1 MATLITKNSSTASS
15 IPTAG
20 QLTAGELA
28 VNTADKRVF
37 TKNAAGVVIE
47 TGINPSSLTTSSATI
62 TGGTVN
68 NTVIGATT
76 PLAGSFTTL
85 SATGAATVGAG
96 LAVTGALSATGAL
109 TTAGIKEDSAGN
121 LGLGVVPSA
130 WAANAKA
137 IQNQGGALYA
147 GSASN
152 VILGQNFYNNLSAI
166 NTYVT
171 TNAASF
177 YQQSGGSH
185 SWGIAPSGTAGAAVS
200 FTQAMTLDSAGN
212 LLVGATSGSARGYFL
227 QNGVGS
233 SIQTGQNYASFAG
246 TAVNI
251 RVSRD
256 TSNGTYNFI
265 GCTRD
270 GVADVLFVRDSGNV
284 VNTNN
289 SYGAFSDIKL
299 KENITDASP
308 KLAQLNKVRVV
319 NYNLKTEPK
328 HKQLGVVAQE
338 LEAIFPG
345 MVEESPDREEQTKTR
360 EVEVYAVEE
369 VKDEDG
375 NVTTKAFPAT
385 TRTEEYTEQVDL
397 GTVTKTVK
405 YSVFVPMLIKAMQE
419 QQAMIE
425 ALTDRLT
432 ALETK

>member
-1 MATLITKNSSTASS
+1 VPDDATLVHKTGNETI
-15 IPTAG
+15 AG
-20 QLTAGELA
+20 IKT
-28 VNTADKRVF
+28 F
-37 TKNAAGVVIE
+37 
-47 TGINPSSLTTSSATI
+47 SSAPSLAGATL
-62 TGGTVN
+62 TGTVAGGGNQLN
-68 NTVIGATT
+68 NVIIGATT
-76 PLAGSFTTL
+76 PLAGSFTT
-85 SATGAATVGAG
+85 V
-96 LAVTGALSATGAL
+96 SATGAL
-109 TTAGIKEDSAGN
+109 TTAAIKEVSGN
-121 LGLGVVPSA
+121 VGIGVVPSA
-130 WAANAKA
+130 WSFTGNFDLGNDVNIFAGTNALGVGINA
-137 IQNQGGALYA
+137 YFSGGWKYK
-147 GSASN
+147 GT
-152 VILGQNFYNNLSAI
+152 G
-166 NTYVT
+166 
-171 TNAASF
+171 AASF
-177 YQQSGGSH
+177 AKQTGGAH
-185 SWGIAPSGTAGAAVS
+185 QWHTAPSGTAGAAVS

-212 LLVGATSGSARGYFL
+212 LLVGATSGSAKGYFL

-289 SYGAFSDIKL
+289 SYGAISDIKL

-375 NVTTKAFPAT
+375 NVTTEAFPAT

>member
-109 TTAGIKEDSAGN
+109 TTAAIKEVSGN
-121 LGLGVVPSA
+121 LGLGVVPSGWTA
-130 WAANAKA
+130 LKP
-137 IQNQGGALYA
+137 IEFSGGASLA
-147 GSASN
+147 GFSN
-152 VILGQNFYNNLSAI
+152 TAFLGANCYFNGSWRYIQTA
-166 NTYVT
+166 T
-171 TNAASF
+171 
-177 YQQSGGSH
+177 SGRYEAGESH
-185 SWGIAPSGTAGAAVS
+185 KWFSAPSGTAGAAIS

-432 ALETK
+432 ALEAK